1 LTDEGGI
8 EINSNKKITLSAQE
22 DIQITGGAKIIME
35 GKEGVSFIQ
44 SGAKLDIM
52 DDVRLTGGKVN
63 IE

>member
-1 LTDEGGI
+1 
-8 EINSNKKITLSAQE
+8 
-22 DIQITGGAKIIME
+22 ME